1 MQKVLEDALDVLKR
15 RLFALRPG
23 NGVVSDEE
31 EKAIIHDM
39 GTIQNMLAKLRK

>member
-1 MQKVLEDALDVLKR
+1 MQKVLEDALDVLKKAP
-15 RLFALRPG
+15 FRPSPG
-23 NGVVSDEE
+23 QWRCSDEE